1 MEDFIENF
9 DELEMCH
16 LSLDAMIAELI
27 RSPVRMYFCDE
38 HSSLPKASVTI
49 TAAAIKATVY
59 AGKRL
64 DSFAEAQLEAFSKAS
79 SQD

>member
-38 HSSLPKASVTI
+38 HSSLPKASVTT

-59 AGKRL
+59 AVVA
-64 DSFAEAQLEAFSKAS
+64 DSAVR
-79 SQD
+79 